1 MIKFNAHRMFTDKKG
16 NEYLFLINNNSLF
29 RLDKKSK
36 DFFKLEGLENEQAYK
51 YLSSVMTVDE
61 TDELFNNMKQS
72 GLMVDEKKSIS
83 NKIEE
88 TAVSPM
94 GVTLMIIQEC
104 NLRCTYCYGEG
115 GEYQDKGKMSL
126 EIAKKSIDF
135 LIANTKNKNL
145 LVCFLGGEPMMNF
158 QLIQDVVTYCEE
170 YEKKQELH
178 FRYTITTNGTI

>member
-36 DFFKLEGLENEQAYK
+36 NMLKLEGLENEQAYK

-72 GLMVDEKKSIS
+72 GLLVDEKKSIS

-115 GEYQDKGKMSL
+115 GEYQDRGKMSL
-126 EIAKKSIDF
+126 DIAK
-135 LIANTKNKNL
+135 N
-145 LVCFLGGEPMMNF
+145 
-158 QLIQDVVTYCEE
+158 QLIFLLPILKTKICWYAFWAVSQ
-170 YEKKQELH
+170 
-178 FRYTITTNGTI
+178 